1 MADGA
6 FQQRAV
12 FRIVPAQKREVKFR
26 RGKPFQIRHI
36 ARVFRRRTAGDL
48 VILFLV
54 VMLPV
59 VLEGFVKFGAAK
71 VLFIRFHS
79 EQIVGAD
86 AEQVA
91 ERQKQ
96 RDVGHR
102 RIGLPTADRLRGNG
116 EQLGKLLLRELCF
129 PALFPNSLSNGHRLS
144 TFLKMLLLTG
154 TPAAYGL
161 ERRPLYTAAPPSGKA
176 PSFPAP
182 RTRKPG

>member
-1 MADGA
+1 
-6 FQQRAV
+6 
-12 FRIVPAQKREVKFR
+12 
-26 RGKPFQIRHI
+26 
-36 ARVFRRRTAGDL
+36 
-48 VILFLV
+48 
-54 VMLPV
+54 MLPV
-59 VLEGFVKFGAAK
+59 VLEGFVEFGAAK

-86 AEQVA
+86 AEQIA

-154 TPAAYGL
+154 TPAAYDL
-161 ERRPLYTAAPPSGKA
+161 ERRPFIRPHRQAAKHRRFPRRGRGNRNDRRTDAAHCRSLCGLQTAQV
-176 PSFPAP
+176 P
-182 RTRKPG
+182 RFLRFASQKTRMAAA